1 MQPNKY
7 RNEQIDTRIKKAKSN
22 KCLICLNDLF
32 QKFNLNY
39 LFSTNKKI
47 CPQCLEKFER
57 ANIIQNIHNKYQ
69 IWILYYYNDFLKSL
83 IYQYKGK
90 YDIELATVFLN
101 EYYYKIKIKY
111 HDYLIL
117 YPPSSK
123 LDDEKRGFIHIQE
136 IIKNLKIPYIDGF
149 YKVDNYK
156 QSEQSFN
163 ERKNIKEHIFI
174 KKNLPIKNKKIL
186 IIDDIITS
194 GNTIITIINL
204 ILKNYS
210 PIRDIKVLIIAKSR
224 Q

>member
-1 MQPNKY
+1 M
-7 RNEQIDTRIKKAKSN
+7 
-22 KCLICLNDLF
+22 
-32 QKFNLNY
+32 
-39 LFSTNKKI
+39 
-47 CPQCLEKFER
+47 
-57 ANIIQNIHNKYQ
+57 
-69 IWILYYYNDFLKSL
+69 
-83 IYQYKGK
+83 
-90 YDIELATVFLN
+90 
-101 EYYYKIKIKY
+101 
-111 HDYLIL
+111 
-117 YPPSSK
+117 
-123 LDDEKRGFIHIQE
+123 
-136 IIKNLKIPYIDGF
+136 PYIDGF

-163 ERKNIKEHIFI
+163 ERQNIKDHIFI